1 MAHKCNQQ
9 RALKPA
15 QELLSQRH
23 PHKGQSPADRE
34 RGPCLYSWRR
44 GDEWAAEWEGL
55 WYGKSPVRVSY
66 IGITGLSQLIYIRL
80 TYWFSDSLGPT
91 FRSASL
97 VLAREPVRLKAQSS
111 SKVLKQSQSICHLT
125 FRYCGGQRTLCPTG
139 TSAGKPQTSYCSNG
153 NCWHRRNISRK
164 TGEN

>member
-1 MAHKCNQQ
+1 MN
-9 RALKPA
+9 
-15 QELLSQRH
+15 ELLNERVGGMVSQ
-23 PHKGQSPADRE
+23 
-34 RGPCLYSWRR
+34 
-44 GDEWAAEWEGL
+44 
-55 WYGKSPVRVSY
+55 PVRVSY

-80 TYWFSDSLGPT
+80 TYWFSDSLDPT

-153 NCWHRRNISRK
+153 NCWHRRNTSRK
-164 TGEN
+164 TGEKATLSKRPKYKKRGDQHIGILVATN